1 MESEKFAFM
10 ERLFL
15 GRCSGHLNS
24 ITYNGT
30 NTIHSYLAAMF
41 VEVHTPQQ
49 LTGQE
54 LDAYLERG
62 WFRMGQTI
70 FTTNFAHVQDRML
83 STIWLRVQLFEYERD
98 VAHTKLLSRNS
109 RFITRIKHAELT
121 EDKEVLYARYREML
135 SFTVSDSLHH
145 LLLGKG
151 DGSSIYNTYEVT
163 LYDQDKLVGCG
174 FFDLGGNSA
183 QGIVSFYD
191 PEYKKYSP
199 GKYLIYSK
207 IQFCKDLGLQYFYP
221 GYFVP
226 GNPFFD
232 YKLKIARS
240 ALQFLHISSASWR
253 NISTFTENDIPVQ
266 TMGTKLNALKL
277 LLEKAGIESQ
287 VLKYEFFDAGLIPE
301 MRNTGLLD
309 FPLFLHLGNV
319 AEEPVNV
326 LVVFDVCD
334 DQFQLLVC
342 APVWKPDRTNP
353 DATFYSSFFLKPV
366 QEVYRSPDADVMA
379 DLLVRINQHTPIRKP

>member
-41 VEVHTPQQ
+41 VEVHTPQH

-70 FTTNFAHVQDRML
+70 FTTNFAHVQERVL
-83 STIWLRVQLFEYERD
+83 STIWLRVNLFEYERD
-98 VAHTKLLSRNS
+98 AAHTKLLSRNS
-109 RFITRIKHAELT
+109 RFVTTIKPAELT
-121 EDKEVLYARYREML
+121 EDKEVLYTCYREML

-163 LYDQDKLVGCG
+163 LHDQDKLVGCG

-191 PEYKKYSP
+191 PEYKKHSP

-226 GNPFFD
+226 GNPYFD

-266 TMGTKLNALKL
+266 MMGTKLSALKL
-277 LLEKAGIESQ
+277 LLEKAGIESR

-309 FPLFLHLGNV
+309 FPLFLNFGNV
-319 AEEPVNV
+319 EEEPVNV
-326 LVVFDVCD
+326 LVVYDPRDNRFH
-334 DQFQLLVC
+334 LLVC

-353 DATFYSSFFLKPV
+353 DITFYSAFFLKPV
-366 QEVYRSPDADVMA
+366 QKVYATEDVHHLSVLIAQLTQEVR
-379 DLLVRINQHTPIRKP
+379 